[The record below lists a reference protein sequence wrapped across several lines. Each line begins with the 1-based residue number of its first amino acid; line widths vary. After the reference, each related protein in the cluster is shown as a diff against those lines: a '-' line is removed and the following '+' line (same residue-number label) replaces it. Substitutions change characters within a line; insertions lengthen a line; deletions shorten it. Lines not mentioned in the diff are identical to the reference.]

1 MLNREDV
8 KDPEHADR
16 EILKKLKMDG
26 LAGGEPEIL
35 ERLDKDL
42 ALRKS
47 VESLAVPVKYTAKGT
62 LAGNSKVADQ
72 EQFSTIMNYVN
83 YKAREIGQEIL
94 GGNVEVNPFAY
105 QKESACDYCPY
116 RNVCGFDEKIPG
128 YSFRRLGTCKPEEI
142 WEKMKDSFE
151 KSIHWG
157 GGIKMAVSWTKEQQK
172 VIDTRDCNI
181 LVSAAAGSGK
191 TAVLVERILER
202 IMDKNGRWILTGCW
216 W

>member
-1 MLNREDV
+1 M
-8 KDPEHADR
+8 
-16 EILKKLKMDG
+16 
-26 LAGGEPEIL
+26 
-35 ERLDKDL
+35 
-42 ALRKS
+42 RKS

-142 WEKMKDSFE
+142 WEKMKAAL
-151 KSIHWG
+151 K
-157 GGIKMAVSWTKEQQK
+157 KVS
-172 VIDTRDCNI
+172 
-181 LVSAAAGSGK
+181 
-191 TAVLVERILER
+191 
-202 IMDKNGRWILTGCW
+202 TGEEE
-216 W
+216 